1 MELTEL
7 LAKTE
12 LVELL
17 ENQVSQDQLAT
28 QV

>member
-1 MELTEL
+1 MALMELP
-7 LAKTE
+7 AKTE

-17 ENQVSQDQLAT
+17 ENQVYQDQLAT

>member
-1 MELTEL
+1 MALTEL
-7 LAKTE
+7 PVKTE